1 MQNEPSQAELWNN
14 VSENW
19 RIQEE
24 GAKPVYETIISTL
37 DIAEGRSVLDIGCGT
52 GYFLS
57 LLAPYTAELTG
68 VDIAASQLDVAKR
81 YLPTATFTVA
91 GMEALPFP
99 DASFD
104 FIVANNSVQFS
115 PDTDKA
121 LAEIYRVLKP
131 GGKFVVT
138 LWDEPRKSEAF
149 AYFEVFYSIT
159 GQPMETSIPFNL
171 SKNGLINELL
181 QKAGFKV
188 IAAQPVVYSR
198 TYPDTDTAV
207 KAILASGPAINAIG
221 KSSREVVAQRVT
233 DVIQKY
239 KHADGSYS
247 IKNAFVFTTTEKP
260 GI

>member
-1 MQNEPSQAELWNN
+1 MQQEPSQAELWNS

-24 GAKPVYETIISTL
+24 GAKPVYEAILNTLAIS
-37 DIAEGRSVLDIGCGT
+37 AGQSVLDIGCGT

-57 LLAPYTAELTG
+57 LLAPYDVVLTG
-68 VDIAASQLDVAKR
+68 ADIAASQLEVAKR
-81 YLPTATFTVA
+81 YLPTATYAVA
-91 GMEALPFP
+91 GMEALPFE

-104 FIVANNSVQFS
+104 YVVANNSVQFS
-115 PDTDKA
+115 PDTHKA
-121 LAEIYRVLKP
+121 LNEIYRVLKP

-149 AYFEVFYSIT
+149 AYFEVFYAIT

-171 SKNGLINELL
+171 SKNGLIHELL
-181 QKAGFKV
+181 QTAGFRV
-188 IAAQPVVYSR
+188 QASQQVTYAR
-198 TYPDTDTAV
+198 TYTDTDTAV

-221 KSSREVVAQRVT
+221 KSSRALVAERVT
-233 DVIQKY
+233 NAIQQY
-239 KHADGSYS
+239 MQPDGSYS
-247 IKNAFVFTTTEKP
+247 IKNAFVFTTAEKP